1 MLVLVNSVGVGQWCW
16 STVLVLVNG
25 VGVGGGQQCWSM
37 VLVLLSGV
45 GFGVGVCVGVGQR
58 CC

>member
-1 MLVLVNSVGVGQWCW
+1 MVLLNGVGQWSWCW
-16 STVLVLVNG
+16 STLLVLVNG